1 MNGSVSKLCDIDSI
15 VIPEEMLNVS
25 VDEARIEEEIKA
37 LSLRYAEERQV
48 DKVQKGDIVY
58 CEADKESFPD
68 GRTIILY
75 TDIDVPRAE
84 NASKA
89 SLGMNSGES
98 FETELVGKKVQL
110 TVNKIVRRTPA
121 EVTDELV
128 AGMGVEGVSTID
140 EYRAYITKRAE
151 DDQKMENS
159 KMLIGY
165 YIDQMVNGSTYDY
178 DETEMEDYVKSVLE
192 AHQDEFIDP
201 MDSGLSE
208 DDIKESVIAQ
218 KKQSWMTKAFC
229 ESQGIT
235 IDEEELNE
243 QIAQT
248 REMMELVGEAVPD
261 SEELAEMVEDDMYF
275 TNFLEYVNNIV
286 ENK

>member
-1 MNGSVSKLCDIDSI
+1 MNGSVSKLCDIDCI

-25 VDEARIEEEIKA
+25 VDEAHIEEEIKA

-75 TDIDVPRAE
+75 TDIDVPGAE

-140 EYRAYITKRAE
+140 EYR
-151 DDQKMENS
+151 
-159 KMLIGY
+159 
-165 YIDQMVNGSTYDY
+165 
-178 DETEMEDYVKSVLE
+178 
-192 AHQDEFIDP
+192 
-201 MDSGLSE
+201 
-208 DDIKESVIAQ
+208 
-218 KKQSWMTKAFC
+218 
-229 ESQGIT
+229 
-235 IDEEELNE
+235 
-243 QIAQT
+243 
-248 REMMELVGEAVPD
+248 
-261 SEELAEMVEDDMYF
+261 
-275 TNFLEYVNNIV
+275 
-286 ENK
+286 